1 MSPELP
7 GARKTGRRSNRGLEV
22 TMRIGPSRLGI
33 CSLIVAAF
41 LMQPASAQRSG
52 SRNNSSRTP
61 APDTSTQPV
70 FVAGSVILD
79 GGAPLPEPVAIE
91 RICNGVSRR
100 EGYTDFKGH
109 FQIQLGTNLSFQDA
123 SENDPRTSPGS
134 PVRSRSLGSNRR
146 GNELTSCEFRAV
158 LAGFQSSTVSLRGN
172 GGDMFQMDL
181 GTIIL
186 KRMGD
191 VKGATVSLTT
201 MSAPKEARQAY
212 EKALKAAQNKKPEE
226 EGKELEKAVRIYP
239 HFAAAWSMLG
249 DLRQQQNQIE
259 EARTAYQQ
267 SLAAD
272 PQYVNP
278 VYGLALIAV
287 QDKNWEEAA
296 RLSAQVAAMNAY
308 AFPTAY
314 FYNAA
319 ANYYLNRF
327 EPAEESARKYKK
339 LDVEHKHPDVA
350 LLLSNL
356 LSQKN
361 DFAGAAQQIRDY
373 LAIMPDAPN
382 AEELKTRAKALED
395 MSMAKKQ

>member
-1 MSPELP
+1 
-7 GARKTGRRSNRGLEV
+7 
-22 TMRIGPSRLGI
+22 MRIGPSRLGI
-33 CSLIVAAF
+33 CILVLVAF
-41 LMQPASAQRSG
+41 LAQPASAQRSG

-61 APDTSTQPV
+61 TPDTNTQPV
-70 FVAGSVILD
+70 FVAGRVILE
-79 GGAPLPEPVAIE
+79 GGAPLPEPVPIE

-100 EGYTDFKGH
+100 EGYTDFKGQ

-123 SENDPRTSPGS
+123 SENDPRTSPGAPS
-134 PVRSRSLGSNRR
+134 RSRSSLGNRR
-146 GNELTSCEFRAV
+146 TSELPSCEFRAV
-158 LAGFQSSTVSLRGN
+158 LAGFQSSTVSIRGA
-172 GGDMFQMDL
+172 GSDMFQMDL

-191 VKGATVSLTT
+191 AKGATVSLTT
-201 MSAPKEARQAY
+201 LSAPKEARQAY
-212 EKALKAAQNKKPEE
+212 EKALKAAQNNKSEE
-226 EGKELEKAVRIYP
+226 EEKELEKAVRIYP

-249 DLRQQQNQIE
+249 DLHQRQNRIE
-259 EARTAYQQ
+259 DARTAYHQ

-278 VYGLALIAV
+278 VFGLAVIAV
-287 QDKNWEEAA
+287 QEKNWEETA

-319 ANYYLNRF
+319 ANYNLNRF
-327 EPAEESARKYKK
+327 EAAEESARKYKK
-339 LDVEHKHPDVA
+339 LDVEHKHPDVS

-356 LSQKN
+356 LAQKN

-373 LAIMPDAPN
+373 LAIVPDPAN

-395 MSMAKKQ
+395 LSMAKKQ